1 MKGADMY
8 RIVGSRS
15 VAGKA
20 PGEVL
25 SDEEL
30 QGCNLEALVQGGHLE
45 AFVEAEPERVVE
57 PKKAVKTVASAEADE
72 ADPEEN

>member
-15 VAGKA
+15 VAGRA

-30 QGCNLEALVQGGHLE
+30 AGCNLAALVEGGHLE
-45 AFVEAEPERVVE
+45 PIR
-57 PKKAVKTVASAEADE
+57 KAVKTVASAQADE